1 MTNQDN
7 TQADGA
13 INAHT
18 EQSAKNA
25 HSSQA
30 ELRDGYL
37 RAQLDYAP
45 KDSEEAFEA
54 WCKKYKFDCFGLDV
68 GRQAWCS
75 SLGTYFRGAD
85 GVAFIDGEMTL
96 FYEDDLLDLTSHTNK
111 AIADVLDRLGET
123 IPFSNS
129 TSDELDKSN
138 THLDSRSQ
146 QYWSA
151 YNKGY
156 ISMSDQT
163 KAAIQAER
171 QKLTI
176 KEVL

>member
-1 MTNQDN
+1 MGNQDN
-7 TQADGA
+7 TQA
-13 INAHT
+13 
-18 EQSAKNA
+18 
-25 HSSQA
+25 
-30 ELRDGYL
+30 ELRNSLIELDGELWDY
-37 RAQLDYAP
+37 QLD
-45 KDSEEAFEA
+45 KLE
-54 WCKKYKFDCFGLDV
+54 
-68 GRQAWCS
+68 
-75 SLGTYFRGAD
+75 T
-85 GVAFIDGEMTL
+85 FI
-96 FYEDDLLDLTSHTNK
+96 TSHTNK

-163 KAAIQAER
+163 KQAIEAER

-176 KEVL
+176 KEGK

>member
-7 TQADGA
+7 TQA
-13 INAHT
+13 
-18 EQSAKNA
+18 
-25 HSSQA
+25 
-30 ELRDGYL
+30 ELR
-37 RAQLDYAP
+37 
-45 KDSEEAFEA
+45 EAVKRFCRTDEA
-54 WCKKYKFDCFGLDV
+54 AENLV
-68 GRQAWCS
+68 Q
-75 SLGTYFRGAD
+75 
-85 GVAFIDGEMTL
+85 FIAA
-96 FYEDDLLDLTSHTNK
+96 HTNK

-151 YNKGY
+151 YNRGY

-163 KAAIQAER
+163 KKAIQAER

-176 KEVL
+176 KELK